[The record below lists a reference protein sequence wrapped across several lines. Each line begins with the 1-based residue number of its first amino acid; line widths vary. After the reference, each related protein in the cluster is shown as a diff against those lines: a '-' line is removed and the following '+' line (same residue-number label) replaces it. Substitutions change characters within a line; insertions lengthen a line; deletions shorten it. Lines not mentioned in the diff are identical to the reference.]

1 MFPFTIKKV
10 LTGIV
15 VVGTMLVFLLAL
27 RGLPGNPSSEA
38 LGKAYWSYD
47 GPLELSP
54 ERGRFALLYSIVED
68 RSLIFSASVARLAL
82 PDLAMNSAGQYV
94 SLFAP
99 AVSYLVVPGYII
111 GKFFGVAQV
120 GAYAVIVLFAL
131 ANIFLIFMIAKRL
144 GAGMTPAMLGAL
156 TFAFATP
163 AFPYATTL
171 YQHHISVFLLL
182 VSLWILLTLRSVW
195 SLIGVWFACALAVVV
210 DNPNLFLMFP
220 VGVYALMRLRE
231 LVRVRGHY
239 RSRRVFAGLLT
250 FVGFI
255 IPLALFGYYNFR
267 TSGSPWQLPG
277 TLQAVSEIT
286 DDGYPVAKSTY
297 ERQVLTPEQ
306 LAERER
312 GKATEK
318 TAVGFFKTRNLY
330 EGFYVHFLSP
340 DRGILFFTPVILLG
354 IIGLGVLY
362 RRQAGM
368 VAFFLAIIGG
378 NVLLYSMW
386 GDPWGGWA
394 FGSRYLIPSYALLAI
409 ALPFGFSLP
418 RFRSVFLGIFILL
431 FAYSAWVNTLGA
443 VTSSANPPK
452 VQVLAIEQ
460 QTGHEEK
467 YTFLRNWE
475 FLHEKYQSIGSK
487 SFVYQSWAKQYF
499 SAPHYFGFVYIQVL
513 ILFFVTVLGVVIEWY
528 GTKKS

>member
-1 MFPFTIKKV
+1 MFSFSTKKI

-15 VVGTMLVFLLAL
+15 VGGTILVFVLAL
-27 RGLPGNPSSEA
+27 RGLPGNPTSEE
-38 LGKAYWSYD
+38 LGKAFWSYD

-54 ERGRFALLYSIVED
+54 ERGRFALLYSLVENH
-68 RSLIFSASVARLAL
+68 SLIFNPSVARLAL
-82 PDLAMNSAGQYV
+82 PDLGINSAGQYV

-99 AVSYLVVPGYII
+99 AVSYIVIPGYAI
-111 GKFFGVAQV
+111 GKMFGVAQV
-120 GAYAVIVLFAL
+120 GAYAVILLFAL
-131 ANIFLIFMIAKRL
+131 VNIFLIYTLAKRL
-144 GAGMTPAMLGAL
+144 GAGTTPAVLGAL

-182 VSLWILLTLRSVW
+182 FSLWLLLSNNTFLRLTL
-195 SLIGVWFACALAVVV
+195 VWFACALAVVV

-220 VGVYALMRLRE
+220 VGVYALFKLWE

-239 RSRRVFAGLLT
+239 RGHRVLVGVCT
-250 FVGFI
+250 FFGFVL
-255 IPLALFGYYNFR
+255 PFALFGYYNFR
-267 TSGSPWQLPG
+267 AYGSPWQLPG
-277 TLQAVSEIT
+277 TLQAVSEIN
-286 DDGYPVAKSTY
+286 DDGYPVAKNTY

-312 GKATEK
+312 GKTTEK
-318 TAVGFFKTRNLY
+318 TAVGFFRTRNLY
-330 EGFYVHFLSP
+330 DGFYTHFLSS

-354 IIGLGVLY
+354 IIGLCVLY
-362 RRQAGM
+362 RRQAGI
-368 VAFFLAIIGG
+368 VALFLAIIGG

-409 ALPFGFSLP
+409 VLPFGFSLP
-418 RFRSVFLGIFILL
+418 RFRFVFLGIFTFL
-431 FAYSAWVNTLGA
+431 FVYSAWVNTLGA
-443 VTSSANPPK
+443 VTSNANPPQ

-467 YTFLRNWE
+467 YTFFRNWE

-487 SFVYQSWAKQYF
+487 SFVYQVWAKQYF
-499 SAPHYFGFVYIQVL
+499 SAPYYFGLVYIQVL
-513 ILFFVTVLGVVIEWY
+513 IIFFTTLLGGLITWY
-528 GTKKS
+528 NDKKS